1 MISKKR
7 ANRDARRI
15 RRSVATVA
23 KTSIKSAALA
33 MAAGQVVARRSA
45 LGVAALRNPL
55 RNDHQELGRIVPEKI
70 NALNSAAL
78 GIALQTGE
86 LARRIVRH
94 SGTEAVMF
102 SRGMGALARCRT
114 PASVAAL
121 QGELATAWFFRSMSH
136 AIALNEVCMR
146 TWAGVVAPMH
156 QVVMNNARR
165 LS

>member
-1 MISKKR
+1 MIAKRR

-15 RRSVATVA
+15 RRSVTTAA
-23 KTSIKSAALA
+23 KTSMKSAALA
-33 MAAGQVVARRSA
+33 TAAGQVVARR
-45 LGVAALRNPL
+45 AALSMAALKDPIRT
-55 RNDHQELGRIVPEKI
+55 DHRELSRIIPEKI

-94 SGTEAVMF
+94 SGTEAVIF
-102 SRGMGALARCRT
+102 SRSMGALARCRT

-136 AIALNEVCMR
+136 AIALNELCMR
-146 TWAGVVAPMH
+146 TWGGIVAPMH
-156 QVVMNNARR
+156 QVVMSNARR